1 MWDLKPFRIYTL
13 CSQEKNYGFS
23 MWDKK
28 FFSLN
33 ILGVII
39 LSSVWFLLKT
49 NNQTKLK
56 KKKLKPN
63 RNRFKSIGFGSIQF
77 FRTKIGLARFFCLAR
92 VFFRLGFGSVFSVSS
107 L

>member
-1 MWDLKPFRIYTL
+1 MVFQCGI
-13 CSQEKNYGFS
+13 NF
-23 MWDKK
+23 

-39 LSSVWFLLKT
+39 FGSVRLLLKT
-49 NNQTKLK
+49 NNQTEFT

-63 RNRFKSIGFGSIQF
+63 RNRFKPTGFGSIQF
-77 FRTKIGLARFFCLAR
+77 FRTKTGLAR
-92 VFFRLGFGSVFSVSS
+92 VFLFGSGFFSVGVRFGSVFLVSS